1 MYTGTRELSRR
12 LRSAYV
18 DVTLNSSRPGRSRV
32 NECTTVC
39 FFFLSRQYH
48 VAHLGVPP
56 DWQLRLEPAL
66 SPGSP
71 NGSLEKSATN
81 DATPPSGPTA
91 CRRITIVRCTI
102 ACSCSILLYRSSD
115 YFFGQRKKWGRRATY
130 ASSVR
135 PDDVRSWSPTR
146 SDDSQ
151 RRALG
156 LSCSIP
162 RTEVTPRSFSA
173 PNRLQERTFPFVV
186 VAAIVERAGMV
197 ILEGSGP

>member
-1 MYTGTRELSRR
+1 MAMYTGTRELSRR
-12 LRSAYV
+12 LRCAYV
-18 DVTLNSSRPGRSRV
+18 DVTLNSSRPGGSRV

-39 FFFLSRQYH
+39 FFFPSRQYH

-102 ACSCSILLYRSSD
+102 ACSCQLHSAIQKFRFFSSGSERNGAAVRHMHHL
-115 YFFGQRKKWGRRATY
+115 FGLTMFGRGARLGATTHSEGRWGSRAP
-130 ASSVR
+130 SR
-135 PDDVRSWSPTR
+135 
-146 SDDSQ
+146 
-151 RRALG
+151 G
-156 LSCSIP
+156 L
-162 RTEVTPRSFSA
+162 R
-173 PNRLQERTFPFVV
+173 
-186 VAAIVERAGMV
+186 
-197 ILEGSGP
+197 